1 MMEELDLLKKDWKK
15 NENSFQQISEVDIY
29 KMLHKKSS
37 SIVKWIL
44 IISILEFIILRGLD
58 FWVLLD
64 DEYKNKMN
72 LVHMYSFEVI
82 LTVINYIV
90 LIAFIY
96 VFYNNFKNINT
107 ASSTKKLMNDILNT
121 RKIVKYYVWY
131 NLLLVGITSAIAVIS
146 EIKYNPM
153 LSNFY
158 IKHQLALYVLSLGIM
173 LLLFLIFWIFY
184 RLIYGILLRKL
195 YKNYNELKKIDL

>member
-15 NENSFQQISEVDIY
+15 NESSFEQISEVAIY
-29 KMLHKKSS
+29 KMIHQKSS

-72 LVHMYSFEVI
+72 VVHMYNFEVI

-96 VFYNNFKNINT
+96 VFYKNFKNINT
-107 ASSTKKLMNDILNT
+107 ASSTKNLMNDILNT

-131 NLLLVGITSAIAVIS
+131 NLILVAITSAIAVIS
-146 EIKYNPM
+146 EVKYNPL

-158 IKHQLALYVLSLGIM
+158 VKHQLALYVLSLGIM
-173 LLLFLIFWIFY
+173 LVLFLIFWIFY